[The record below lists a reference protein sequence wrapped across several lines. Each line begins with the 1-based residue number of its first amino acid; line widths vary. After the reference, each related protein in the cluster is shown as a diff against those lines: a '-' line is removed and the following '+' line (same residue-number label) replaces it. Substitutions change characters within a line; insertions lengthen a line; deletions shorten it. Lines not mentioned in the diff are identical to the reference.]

1 MEGESVT
8 GPQGANEAS
17 SSPSSSSSSSSP
29 SQKIEHQTLQPIVEG
44 ITYLDSSNATDL
56 ALQIP
61 SRGSSSSGGFSRGR
75 SFKNKTPVVDGERS
89 LLLNPVL
96 AEDPDKREGTETA
109 FYANFVSAFSWKRC
123 TSLPNTPAPCLSPS
137 PVNNRAYEQQSSQ
150 KTATQSKVPRSLS
163 VPVRNIVI
171 VRSVSFSVQ
180 NEDTSSEPPDD
191 QQGPMTEDND
201 EEIPEDEAVCRI
213 CLIGLN
219 EGGNWLKM
227 ECSCKGALRL
237 THEECAVKW
246 FSLRGNKKC
255 EVCSQEVLNLPV
267 TLLRIQNAAHR
278 DSGQQHPG
286 QSSSLLLTRTWQDVA
301 VLLLIST
308 MCYFFF
314 LEQLLVNDMKS
325 HAIMVAAPFSLTLG
339 LLGSVFSVALA
350 CKEYV
355 WAYSAFQFSLVIIF
369 LHLFYSVIQLK
380 AVFAILIAS
389 FAGFGISMGINL
401 LFLQFFAWR
410 ARAVQQQMNTNTV

>member
-1 MEGESVT
+1 LESHSKVCSM
-8 GPQGANEAS
+8 Q
-17 SSPSSSSSSSSP
+17 
-29 SQKIEHQTLQPIVEG
+29 IEHQILQPIVEG
-44 ITYLDSSNATDL
+44 ITYLDSSNATDPT
-56 ALQIP
+56 LQIP
-61 SRGSSSSGGFSRGR
+61 SRGTSSTGGFSCGR

-89 LLLNPVL
+89 SLLNPVL

-109 FYANFVSAFSWKRC
+109 FYANLVSAFSWKRC

-150 KTATQSKVPRSLS
+150 FILHLKT
-163 VPVRNIVI
+163 
-171 VRSVSFSVQ
+171 
-180 NEDTSSEPPDD
+180 D

-255 EVCSQEVLNLPV
+255 EVCGQEVLNLPV

-286 QSSSLLLTRTWQDVA
+286 QSSSLLLAR
-301 VLLLIST
+301 
-308 MCYFFF
+308 Y
-314 LEQLLVNDMKS
+314 
-325 HAIMVAAPFSLTLG
+325 
-339 LLGSVFSVALA
+339 
-350 CKEYV
+350 
-355 WAYSAFQFSLVIIF
+355 
-369 LHLFYSVIQLK
+369 IQLK

-389 FAGFGISMGINL
+389 FAGFGISMGINS

-410 ARAVQQQMNTNTV
+410 SRAVQQQMNTNPA